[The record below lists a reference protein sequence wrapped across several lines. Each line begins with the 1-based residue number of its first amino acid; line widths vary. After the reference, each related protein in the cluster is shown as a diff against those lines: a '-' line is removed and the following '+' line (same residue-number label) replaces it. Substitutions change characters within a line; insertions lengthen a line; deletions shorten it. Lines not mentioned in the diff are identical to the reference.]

1 MHNLEVFTAKVYSK
15 ITGKEGNNLA
25 ELSWNMYLKDLKE
38 KGIKNESANVKNR
51 TQKSVFEKLPP
62 TYEAFHQHVNRAHL
76 QSLIFNKADK
86 AVIEMKKSRTFR
98 MEV

>member
-1 MHNLEVFTAKVYSK
+1 MLQNYA
-15 ITGKEGNNLA
+15 GK
-25 ELSWNMYLKDLKE
+25 MYLKDLKK
-38 KGIKNESANVKNR
+38 KGVKNESANVKNR

-86 AVIEMKKSRTFR
+86 AVIEMKKSKTFR